1 MEQEQQ
7 LLRMEGTIEHLIYEN
22 RDTGYVVFEVNA
34 GGELHVVTG
43 VLGEVNVGESVTL
56 YGHFENHPTHGPQ
69 FKATSCEAT
78 MPQDE
83 AATLAYLSSGALPYI
98 GPATAKKLV
107 ETFGADTLEV
117 IANQPEKLTVL
128 RGITSDKAMAIS
140 NEFRRMF
147 GVREAVA
154 YLGRFGISP
163 VRAVEVYRH
172 LGPNT
177 VEAIRQNPY
186 LLWFGVREA
195 VAYLGRFGISP
206 VRAVE
211 VYRHLGPNTVEAIR
225 QNPYLLCGE
234 PLRLKFAQVDA
245 IAAEMQLAQDGSL
258 RLWAG
263 ILYVLRHNGGNGH
276 TCLPRPQL
284 LATTAKFLKIGED
297 AIDRE
302 LDAAIAE
309 GEVARYICEGREYLY
324 LPDLL
329 RAEQDIAARLWELTR
344 YPATQPRDLDAN
356 IRVLERAQGFAY
368 APEQRKAIET
378 ALCSN
383 VMVLTGGPGTG
394 KTTTVNAIL
403 ALFQNQADRVA
414 LCAPTGRAA
423 KRLSELTGQKAQTIH
438 RLLEVDYDPQI
449 HLLRFIHNEKNLL
462 KCDVVV
468 LDEMSMVDAKLF
480 QSLLAALKHGCRII
494 MVGDADQ
501 LPSVKNLL
509 KCDVVV
515 LDEMSM
521 VDAKLFQSLLA
532 ALKHGCRIIMVGD
545 ADQLPSVGPGNILS
559 EVIRSGV
566 VPTVCLTRIFRQQNQ
581 SMIVEN
587 AHRIVHGLVPQRGPG
602 NILSE
607 VIRSGVVPTV
617 CLTRIF
623 RQQNQSMIVE
633 NAHRIVHGL
642 VPQRGDRNSDFFF
655 LQASCLACQQLV
667 CDLVA
672 TRLPKSYGLDPIRDI
687 QVLCPTKI
695 GPVGT
700 AALNQRL
707 QEMLNPPSPDKPQ
720 LEMAGQVFR
729 LGDKV
734 MQVRN
739 NYLIPYERDALNQRL
754 QEMLNPPSPDKPQ
767 LEMAGQVFRLGDKVM
782 QVRNNYLIPYERDGG
797 EAGVGAFN
805 GDLGVILGVDPG
817 ERALLVQMDDRKL
830 VYTAENIPEL
840 EIAYAVT
847 VHKSQGSEFAAVVI
861 PVSDLPEKLCY
872 RNLLYTGVTRAKR
885 LCILAGRP
893 DTVARMT
900 ENIRQNLRY
909 SCLADLLRNG
919 ASL

>member
-98 GPATAKKLV
+98 GPATAKKLM

-140 NEFRRMF
+140 NEFRRM
-147 GVREAVA
+147 
-154 YLGRFGISP
+154 
-163 VRAVEVYRH
+163 
-172 LGPNT
+172 
-177 VEAIRQNPY
+177 
-186 LLWFGVREA
+186 FGVREA

-356 IRVLERAQGFAY
+356 IRALERAQGFAY

-501 LPSVKNLL
+501 LPSV
-509 KCDVVV
+509 
-515 LDEMSM
+515 
-521 VDAKLFQSLLA
+521 
-532 ALKHGCRIIMVGD
+532 
-545 ADQLPSVGPGNILS
+545 
-559 EVIRSGV
+559 
-566 VPTVCLTRIFRQQNQ
+566 
-581 SMIVEN
+581 
-587 AHRIVHGLVPQRGPG
+587 GPG

-642 VPQRGDRNSDFFF
+642 VPQRGDRKSDFFF
-655 LQASCLACQQLV
+655 LQASGLACQQLV

-672 TRLPKSYGLDPIRDI
+672 TRLPKSYELDPIRDI

-700 AALNQRL
+700 A
-707 QEMLNPPSPDKPQ
+707 
-720 LEMAGQVFR
+720 
-729 LGDKV
+729 
-734 MQVRN
+734 
-739 NYLIPYERDALNQRL
+739 ALNQRL

>member
-98 GPATAKKLV
+98 GPATAKKLM

-140 NEFRRMF
+140 NEFRRM
-147 GVREAVA
+147 
-154 YLGRFGISP
+154 
-163 VRAVEVYRH
+163 
-172 LGPNT
+172 
-177 VEAIRQNPY
+177 
-186 LLWFGVREA
+186 FGVREA

-356 IRVLERAQGFAY
+356 IRALERAQGFAY

-501 LPSVKNLL
+501 LPSV
-509 KCDVVV
+509 
-515 LDEMSM
+515 
-521 VDAKLFQSLLA
+521 
-532 ALKHGCRIIMVGD
+532 
-545 ADQLPSVGPGNILS
+545 
-559 EVIRSGV
+559 
-566 VPTVCLTRIFRQQNQ
+566 
-581 SMIVEN
+581 
-587 AHRIVHGLVPQRGPG
+587 GPG

-655 LQASCLACQQLV
+655 LQASGLACQQLV

-739 NYLIPYERDALNQRL
+739 DYDIPFTR
-754 QEMLNPPSPDKPQ
+754 P
-767 LEMAGQVFRLGDKVM
+767 G
-782 QVRNNYLIPYERDGG
+782 GG
-797 EAGVGAFN
+797 EDAGAHAQ
-805 GDLGVILGVDPG
+805 DADPVPG
-817 ERALLVQMDDRKL
+817 
-830 VYTAENIPEL
+830 
-840 EIAYAVT
+840 
-847 VHKSQGSEFAAVVI
+847 AAV
-861 PVSDLPEKLCY
+861 
-872 RNLLYTGVTRAKR
+872 
-885 LCILAGRP
+885 
-893 DTVARMT
+893 DTVFHRSKPSFPVAT
-900 ENIRQNLRY
+900 LRQPESGRRASHDPIIPPEMRNSEYLFSMLRHTFHTY
-909 SCLADLLRNG
+909 HTCGPTA
-919 ASL
+919 AMIW